1 MAPPA
6 ARAPAT
12 GTPLRSQA
20 AEGGAAAGAWPWLLG
35 LFAAGLLSRW
45 ATRSQLVQA
54 WDAGN
59 FVLALD
65 GLDLEHHVPHMP
77 GVFWC
82 LIALGRLLRPL
93 TGGDG
98 VAALELVNALAAASA
113 LPCGWWLGRAFG
125 GPRVGAWLAAL
136 LFSGPLL
143 WYYASQPLSY
153 GVELGWVVAI
163 GGCAW
168 GVAAGDRRLVLPLA
182 ALLATAGGIRPNTP
196 LFLLPLVVVACWR
209 GWRQGVATWR
219 FGAGIAL
226 GLGLLAAW
234 GGAFLAEVGGF
245 ERFWPLFQAWKGDHS
260 GQSRDSGPLA
270 NLWLLLRSIGLTAP
284 AALALALFHRRLRS
298 RRHRASP
305 NLSAATATSA
315 SAEGLPATAPSAP
328 RDRSATTAVPA
339 TSAAPAALAATGT
352 TAATTATTTGLRV
365 PPGTG
370 ALTAAERRWRVVF
383 LTLWLAPA
391 ALYLVLVHF
400 TRMGHATTLLPG
412 VLLALAWRLGTTSAS
427 TPGADTSAP
436 GTPGGSSRDAST
448 IQSRPRGVLRWPRDL
463 ALVVALQ
470 CLLFLLVPGDRFAA
484 SLRGFDREWGQAIA
498 AARRFDPATTLVI
511 ATGRA
516 NLRAYRLPS
525 VHLPAYDHNQADF
538 RLDQQGPTLAVR
550 PPLRR
555 LVVLDRGLRLEPP
568 SLPGARSTMLIPG
581 RLRLL
586 EVPIPPA
593 GLEVERG
600 AVRALPPPA
609 DGRGHQPPS

>member
-1 MAPPA
+1 MAAPA
-6 ARAPAT
+6 ANTPGPGPRPPRRPA
-12 GTPLRSQA
+12 GWP
-20 AEGGAAAGAWPWLLG
+20 EAAGEWAWLLG

-45 ATRSQLVQA
+45 ASRSQLVQA

-65 GLDLEHHVPHMP
+65 GFDLASHVPHMP

-98 VAALELVNALAAASA
+98 VAALELVNALAAAST
-113 LPCGWWLGRAFG
+113 LPCGWWLGRSFG
-125 GPRVGAWLAAL
+125 GRRVGAWLIGL
-136 LFSGPLL
+136 LFSAPLL

-168 GVAAGDRRLVLPLA
+168 RVAAGDDRLVLPLA

-196 LFLLPLVVVACWR
+196 LFLLPLVAVACWR
-209 GWRQGVATWR
+209 GWRQGVAAWR

-234 GGAFLAEVGGF
+234 GGAFLAEVGGV

-260 GQSRDSGPLA
+260 GQSRETGPWS
-270 NLWLLLRSIGLTAP
+270 NLWLLLRSVGLTAP
-284 AALALALFHRRLRS
+284 AALALALARSPGRRLRRPPQPLS
-298 RRHRASP
+298 RQGRPDFATVTTSA
-305 NLSAATATSA
+305 SAATAVT
-315 SAEGLPATAPSAP
+315 
-328 RDRSATTAVPA
+328 
-339 TSAAPAALAATGT
+339 LA
-352 TAATTATTTGLRV
+352 
-365 PPGTG
+365 
-370 ALTAAERRWRVVF
+370 AAERRWRRVF
-383 LTLWLAPA
+383 LGLWIAPS

-412 VLLALAWRLGTTSAS
+412 VLLALAWRLGATSDTGATSSAS
-427 TPGADTSAP
+427 TGASGPSPPA
-436 GTPGGSSRDAST
+436 
-448 IQSRPRGVLRWPRDL
+448 RGALRWPRDL
-463 ALVVALQ
+463 ALVVTLQ

-484 SLRGFDREWGQAIA
+484 SLRDFDREWGQAIA
-498 AARRFDPATTLVI
+498 AARRYDPATTLVI
-511 ATGRA
+511 TTGRS

-525 VHLPAYDHNQADF
+525 VHLPAYDHEQADF

-555 LVVLDRGLRLEPP
+555 LVVLDRGLRMEPP
-568 SLPGARSTMLIPG
+568 SLPGVRDLILIPG

-586 EVPIPPA
+586 EVPIPA
-593 GLEVERG
+593 TGLEVERG
-600 AVRALPPPA
+600 AVRALPPRTEDTRA
-609 DGRGHQPPS
+609 SQPPS

>member
-1 MAPPA
+1 MTAPA
-6 ARAPAT
+6 ANAP
-12 GTPLRSQA
+12 TPGAQPQPP
-20 AEGGAAAGAWPWLLG
+20 GAASGTWPWLAG
-35 LFAAGLLSRW
+35 LFAIGLLSRW
-45 ATRSQLVQA
+45 ATRTQLVQA

-65 GLDLEHHVPHMP
+65 GFDLDLHVPHMP

-98 VAALELVNALAAASA
+98 VAALELVNALAAASS
-113 LPCGWWLGRAFG
+113 LPCGWWLGRSFG
-125 GPRVGAWLAAL
+125 GPRVGVWLAGL
-136 LFSGPLL
+136 LFSAPLL

-168 GVAAGDRRLVLPLA
+168 RVAAGDGRLVLPLA

-209 GWRQGVATWR
+209 GWRQGVAAWR
-219 FGAGIAL
+219 FGAGVAL

-260 GQSRDSGPLA
+260 GQSRDGGPLG
-270 NLWLLLRSIGLTAP
+270 NLWLLLRSVGLTAP
-284 AALALALFHRRLRS
+284 AALALALVRWRRQGR
-298 RRHRASP
+298 
-305 NLSAATATSA
+305 
-315 SAEGLPATAPSAP
+315 
-328 RDRSATTAVPA
+328 
-339 TSAAPAALAATGT
+339 PAAS
-352 TAATTATTTGLRV
+352 
-365 PPGTG
+365 
-370 ALTAAERRWRVVF
+370 EQRWRVVF
-383 LTLWLAPA
+383 LTLWIAPS
-391 ALYLVLVHF
+391 ALYLVFVHF
-400 TRMGHATTLLPG
+400 TRMGHATTLLPA
-412 VLLALAWRLGTTSAS
+412 VLLALAWRLDTA
-427 TPGADTSAP
+427 GATA
-436 GTPGGSSRDAST
+436 T
-448 IQSRPRGVLRWPRDL
+448 SRPLAGGPLRWPRDL

-484 SLRGFDREWGQAIA
+484 SLRTFDREWGQAIA
-498 AARRFDPATTLVI
+498 AAQRFDPATTLVI
-511 ATGRA
+511 TTGRS

-525 VHLPAYDHNQADF
+525 VHFPAYDHDQADF
-538 RLDQQGPTLAVR
+538 RLDQQGPTMAVR
-550 PPLRR
+550 PPLQR

-568 SLPGARSTMLIPG
+568 SLPGVRSVMLIPG

-586 EVPIPPA
+586 EVPIPPS

-600 AVRALPPPA
+600 AVRPLPPPA
-609 DGRGHQPPS
+609 DARANQPPS

>member
-1 MAPPA
+1 MSAPA
-6 ARAPAT
+6 ANAPTPGAH
-12 GTPLRSQA
+12 PLRA
-20 AEGGAAAGAWPWLLG
+20 RTTFGPWPWLAG

-45 ATRSQLVQA
+45 ATRTQLVQA

-65 GLDLEHHVPHMP
+65 GFDLDHHVPHMP

-98 VAALELVNALAAASA
+98 VAALELVNALAAGSA
-113 LPCGWWLGRAFG
+113 LPCGWWLGRSFG
-125 GPRVGAWLAAL
+125 GPRVGAWLAGL

-168 GVAAGDRRLVLPLA
+168 RVAAGDGRLVLPLA

-209 GWRQGVATWR
+209 ARRQGVAAWR

-260 GQSRDSGPLA
+260 GQSSDSGA
-270 NLWLLLRSIGLTAP
+270 WGNLWLLLRSIGLTAP
-284 AALALALFHRRLRS
+284 AALALSLFRRPGRRLRPPP
-298 RRHRASP
+298 AP
-305 NLSAATATSA
+305 QSAAI
-315 SAEGLPATAPSAP
+315 
-328 RDRSATTAVPA
+328 DRSATTAATATPA
-339 TSAAPAALAATGT
+339 AIDRSTSAASPGPIDRSATPSA
-352 TAATTATTTGLRV
+352 TAADRLATASV
-365 PPGTG
+365 
-370 ALTAAERRWRVVF
+370 RRWRVAF
-383 LTLWLAPA
+383 LTLWIAPS

-400 TRMGHATTLLPG
+400 TRMGHATTLLPA
-412 VLLALAWRLGTTSAS
+412 VLLALAWRLDTARGGTTSS
-427 TPGADTSAP
+427 
-436 GTPGGSSRDAST
+436 GTTRSGG
-448 IQSRPRGVLRWPRDL
+448 PLHWPRDL

-484 SLRGFDREWGQAIA
+484 SLRDFDRDWGQAMA
-498 AARRFDPATTLVI
+498 AVGRFDPATTLVI
-511 ATGRA
+511 TTGRS

-525 VHLPAYDHNQADF
+525 VHFPAYDHNQADF
-538 RLDQQGPTLAVR
+538 RLDQEGPTIAVR

-568 SLPGARSTMLIPG
+568 SLPGARGVMLIPG

-586 EVPIPPA
+586 EVPIPPS

-600 AVRALPPPA
+600 AVRPLPAPA
-609 DGRGHQPPS
+609 DARGDHPSS

>member
-1 MAPPA
+1 MHGSAKPW
-6 ARAPAT
+6 RAQP
-12 GTPLRSQA
+12 S
-20 AEGGAAAGAWPWLLG
+20 EGSGSWRWPVA
-35 LFAAGLLSRW
+35 LFAIGLLSRW
-45 ATRSQLVQA
+45 ATRAQLVQA

-65 GLDLEHHVPHMP
+65 GFDLEHHVPHMP

-82 LIALGRLLRPL
+82 LIALGRLLRPW

-98 VAALELVNALAAASA
+98 VAALELVNALAAAAA

-125 GPRVGAWLAAL
+125 GPRVGAWLAGL
-136 LFSGPLL
+136 LFSAPLL

-163 GGCAW
+163 GACAW
-168 GVAAGDRRLVLPLA
+168 RMAAGDSRLVLPLA

-209 GWRQGVATWR
+209 GWRRGVAAWR

-260 GQSRDSGPLA
+260 GQSREGGLGG
-270 NLWLLLRSIGLTAP
+270 NLWLLLRSVGLTAP
-284 AALALALFHRRLRS
+284 AALALALFGPPLHRRQ
-298 RRHRASP
+298 RAAGSD
-305 NLSAATATSA
+305 AGA
-315 SAEGLPATAPSAP
+315 SA
-328 RDRSATTAVPA
+328 
-339 TSAAPAALAATGT
+339 GT
-352 TAATTATTTGLRV
+352 DA
-365 PPGTG
+365 G
-370 ALTAAERRWRVVF
+370 AGERRWRQVF
-383 LTLWLAPA
+383 LALWIAPS

-412 VLLALAWRLGTTSAS
+412 VLLALAWRLG
-427 TPGADTSAP
+427 AP
-436 GTPGGSSRDAST
+436 SPSPA
-448 IQSRPRGVLRWPRDL
+448 RGVWRWPRDL

-470 CLLFLLVPGDRFAA
+470 SLLFLLVPGDRFAA
-484 SLRGFDREWGQAIA
+484 SLRDFDREWGLALN

-511 ATGRA
+511 TTGRS

-525 VHLPAYDHNQADF
+525 VHLPAYDHQRADF
-538 RLDQQGPTLAVR
+538 RLDQQGPTIAVR

-568 SLPGARSTMLIPG
+568 ALPGARAEMLLPG

-586 EVPIPPA
+586 EVPVPA
-593 GLEVERG
+593 EGLEVERG

-609 DGRGHQPPS
+609 GGTGGQPPS